1 MEEDERINK
10 KREVLADHKLM
21 EFCLFVCL
29 FGWLV
34 LLAFFRDSFP
44 FHTTQVKIENV
55 TREENLTKFCEV
67 RSLCQCQVDY
77 N

>member
-1 MEEDERINK
+1 MEEDENRINK
-10 KREVLADHKLM
+10 KREVLADHKLI
-21 EFCLFVCL
+21 EFCLFV
-29 FGWLV
+29 WLV